1 MVSRSQLLACLLVFN
16 LIINIKPLML
26 SMLLRV
32 CVCVYCDGGANKDE
46 GGAIDVDDMA
56 ESSIFLGDE
65 EKFRKRENEMALR
78 RAKGDGK
85 IAGRSARSS
94 QLHADQEAWETTR
107 MLQSGVAVRS
117 EIDTD
122 FNEEDDSRVQLMVHR
137 LAPPFLDG
145 RVSFSNQQKL
155 VATVKDSSSDFATC
169 ARNGS
174 ALVRQ
179 QREKRERA
187 KMRLVYVYIDIL

>member
-1 MVSRSQLLACLLVFN
+1 MYVHCG
-16 LIINIKPLML
+16 
-26 SMLLRV
+26 
-32 CVCVYCDGGANKDE
+32 DGEKDE
-46 GGAIDVDDMA
+46 GGAIDMEDM
-56 ESSIFLGDE
+56 EEGIFIGDE
-65 EKFRKRENEMALR
+65 DKFKKREDEMAVR

-107 MLQSGVAVRS
+107 MLQSGVAVRA
-117 EIDTD
+117 EIDTN

-179 QREKRERA
+179 QREKREQA
-187 KMRLVYVYIDIL
+187 KMRLVYSRE

>member
-1 MVSRSQLLACLLVFN
+1 M
-16 LIINIKPLML
+16 
-26 SMLLRV
+26 
-32 CVCVYCDGGANKDE
+32 E
-46 GGAIDVDDMA
+46 GVED
-56 ESSIFLGDE
+56 SIFIGDE
-65 EKFRKRENEMALR
+65 KKFKKREEEMALR
-78 RAKGDGK
+78 RAKGGDSK

-107 MLQSGVAVRS
+107 MLQSGVAVRA

-187 KMRLVYVYIDIL
+187 KMRLVLVLVVHI